1 MRASDQG
8 ETDTVNLL
16 IALGANLDRTDNQAK
31 SALDHAV
38 ATCSNK
44 MLREDSHF
52 EVIATLLAHMKGPIK
67 INEKTLKPLM
77 TLAIERV
84 NAYQDWGM
92 LREIIAKGLVNS
104 TGEAL
109 AIDLRGLKQPSASQK
124 TSSVQ

>member
-1 MRASDQG
+1 
-8 ETDTVNLL
+8 
-16 IALGANLDRTDNQAK
+16 
-31 SALDHAV
+31 
-38 ATCSNK
+38 

-84 NAYQDWGM
+84 NAYQDWGL
-92 LREIIAKGLVNS
+92 LREIMAKGLVNP

-109 AIDLRGLKQPSASQK
+109 AIDLRGLKQPSAPQK

>member
-1 MRASDQG
+1 
-8 ETDTVNLL
+8 
-16 IALGANLDRTDNQAK
+16 
-31 SALDHAV
+31 
-38 ATCSNK
+38 

-52 EVIATLLAHMKGPIK
+52 EVIATLLAHMKWPIK

-104 TGEAL
+104 IGENL
-109 AIDLRGLKQPSASQK
+109 TIDLQELRQSSAPQEN
-124 TSSVQ
+124 SSAQ